1 MFLHG
6 LRLARHTLARQKCSL
21 QPEGKDATV
30 IRERVGSPEGRR
42 TLTRFMAGLQID
54 APQAAAAREALLAV
68 TDATSYLPK
77 CQD

>member
-6 LRLARHTLARQKCSL
+6 LRLARHTPSRQRCSQ
-21 QPEGKDATV
+21 QPEGKDATA
-30 IRERVGSPEGRR
+30 IRERIGSPEGRR